1 MIGIEAGRGD
11 VRTVCF
17 GAVLWI
23 ALSVT
28 GCGGGGGGGGGGGDT
43 APVVA
48 PSTPSGSPAA
58 PTAVY
63 ASPLLYVAKQT
74 IPMLVPTVSG
84 SATSFSVSPPLP
96 AGLSID
102 ARSGIVTGLPAAG
115 VAATDYTVS
124 VTGPGGTTTAM
135 LRLGVE
141 PVLAVSRMAVVG
153 TSVHPRLTLDSAA
166 LGLAGT
172 VHAVASD
179 SGGLFHA
186 PVAVTTSGGNHV
198 LELATLTAAAAGTRT
213 GRAVVRLCRDV
224 DCSTPLPTPRVLVDY
239 RVRFL
244 SAGGAWPGDH
254 LTPLSALAGAPDW
267 TTHQG
272 NAAHTGFVPVT
283 VDPDRFDTRWR
294 VTVPSMVGGFNG
306 TSNLG
311 TVTIEGGR
319 VFRAAPDAVTARSE
333 HDGSML
339 WTYSF
344 AGLPYPSS
352 NPPAVSNGVVYV
364 AAGQQSSTF
373 LFALDAADGSVRF
386 RSPMTSQWEN
396 YLAPTVG
403 PAGVYTNAGT
413 YGGLYAFDFQGTP
426 LYYGA
431 TAQQS
436 TWTPAV
442 GATGVYAY
450 TGDALRVFDP
460 VTGVLKASITDPT
473 FTNYIY
479 QIGGSA
485 VLGASQSVFAAAP
498 ANRVLN
504 GGSIGNSL
512 VHFNLRTNTV
522 DWSIPGVY
530 AATPAYDSGVLY
542 AVNNN
547 PLRLEARAEANG
559 ALLWTWTPPA
569 AGDVEFASE
578 VLLTR
583 NAVFVSTNQS
593 TYAIDRVS
601 RRTMW
606 SYPAAGN
613 LALSRNGVLYIATH
627 PAFGVTDSTLTA
639 INLH

>member
-1 MIGIEAGRGD
+1 M
-11 VRTVCF
+11 RTVCF
-17 GAVLWI
+17 GALLWA
-23 ALSVT
+23 ALSVA
-28 GCGGGGGGGGGGGDT
+28 GCGGGGES
-43 APVVA
+43 APVA
-48 PSTPSGSPAA
+48 TPSTPSTLAASPAP

-63 ASPLLYVAKQT
+63 ASPPLYVAKQS
-74 IPMLVPTVSG
+74 ISPLAPTVSG
-84 SATSFSVSPPLP
+84 SATAFSVSPPLP
-96 AGLSID
+96 AGLAID
-102 ARSGIVTGLPAAG
+102 ARSGIVTGTPTAG
-115 VAATDYTVS
+115 IATSDYAVS
-124 VTGPGGTTTAM
+124 VTGPGGTTTAT

-141 PVLAVSRMAVVG
+141 PVLAVARMAVTG
-153 TSVHPRLTLDSAA
+153 TSIHPRLTLDSAA

-172 VHAVASD
+172 IHAVVAD
-179 SGGLFHA
+179 AGGLFGTA
-186 PVAVTTSGGNHV
+186 VAVTASGGNHV
-198 LELATLTAAAAGTRT
+198 LELGTLTSAAAGTRS

-224 DCSTPLPTPRVLVDY
+224 DCTTPLPVPRVLVDY

-244 SAGGAWPGDH
+244 ATGSAWPGDH
-254 LTPLSALAGAPDW
+254 LTPLSPLAGAPDW

-283 VDPDRFDTRWR
+283 VDPDRFDTRWQL
-294 VTVPSMVGGFNG
+294 TVPTLRGGFNG

-319 VFRAAPDAVTARSE
+319 VFRAGPNEVTARRE
-333 HDGSML
+333 HDGATL

-352 NPPAVSNGVVYV
+352 NPPAVSNGVVYI

-373 LFALDAADGSVRF
+373 LFALDAADGSVRS
-386 RSPMTSQWEN
+386 RSGMSSQWET

-413 YGGLYAFDFQGTP
+413 HGGLYAFDLLGTP
-426 LYYGA
+426 LFAGA

-442 GATGVYAY
+442 DVTGVYAY

-460 VTGVLKASITDPT
+460 VTGALKASIADPT
-473 FTNYIY
+473 FSNYIY
-479 QIGGSA
+479 EIGGSA
-485 VLGASQSVFAAAP
+485 VLGAPQSVFAAAY

-530 AATPAYDSGVLY
+530 AATPAYDGGVVY

-547 PLRLEARAEANG
+547 PLRLEARAESSG
-559 ALLWTWTPPA
+559 ALLWSWTPPA
-569 AGDVEFASE
+569 SGDVEFASE

-606 SYPAAGN
+606 SYPASGN
-613 LALSRNGVLYIATH
+613 LALSRNGVLYISKQGAYGESDT
-627 PAFGVTDSTLTA
+627 TLTA

>member
-1 MIGIEAGRGD
+1 VISE
-11 VRTVCF
+11 
-17 GAVLWI
+17 
-23 ALSVT
+23 S
-28 GCGGGGGGGGGGGDT
+28 
-43 APVVA
+43 
-48 PSTPSGSPAA
+48 SG
-58 PTAVY
+58 V
-63 ASPLLYVAKQT
+63 
-74 IPMLVPTVSG
+74 VSG
-84 SATSFSVSPPLP
+84 TPAVGIAT
-96 AGLSID
+96 A
-102 ARSGIVTGLPAAG
+102 
-115 VAATDYTVS
+115 DYTVS
-124 VTGPGGTTTAM
+124 ATGPGGTTTAT

-141 PVLAVSRMAVVG
+141 PVVSVSRMAVVG
-153 TSVHPRLTLDSAA
+153 TTVHPRVMLDSVA
-166 LGLAGT
+166 LGLAGAI
-172 VHAVASD
+172 HAFASD
-179 SGGLFHA
+179 PGGVFGA
-186 PVAVTTSGGNHV
+186 PVKVSTSGGNHV
-198 LELATLTAAAAGTRT
+198 LELATLTSVAAGTRA
-213 GRAVVRLCRDV
+213 GRAVVRLCRDP
-224 DCSTPLPTPRVLVDY
+224 DCTTPLPMPRVLVDY
-239 RVRFL
+239 RVRL
-244 SAGGAWPGDH
+244 LATDGAWPGDH
-254 LTPLSALAGAPDW
+254 LTALSPLAGAPDW

-283 VDPDRFDTRWR
+283 VDPDRFDTRWQL
-294 VTVPSMVGGFNG
+294 TVPALVYG

-311 TVTIEGGR
+311 AVTIEGGR
-319 VFRAAPDAVTARSE
+319 VFQASPNAVTARRE
-333 HDGSML
+333 HDGSAL

-386 RSPMTSQWEN
+386 RSGMSSQWEN

-413 YGGLYAFDFQGTP
+413 YGGLYAFDLQGTP
-426 LYYGA
+426 LFAGP

-442 GATGVYAY
+442 DATSVYAY

-460 VTGVLKASITDPT
+460 VSGVLKATITDPT
-473 FTNYIY
+473 FSNYIY
-479 QIGGSA
+479 EIGGSA
-485 VLGASQSVFAAAP
+485 VLGAPQSVFAAAY

-530 AATPAYDSGVLY
+530 AATPAYDGGVVY

-547 PLRLEARAEANG
+547 PLRLEARAESSG
-559 ALLWTWTPPA
+559 ALLWSWTPPA
-569 AGDVEFASE
+569 SGDVEFASE

-613 LALSRNGVLYIATH
+613 LALSRNGVLYIAKQGAYGESDT
-627 PAFGVTDSTLTA
+627 TLTA
-639 INLH
+639 INLR